1 MCENRITND
10 KKCYFSVK
18 TPLEIYPPRVY
29 NAGVHEKASKMS
41 YGNIHENDYEIL
53 LIKYVK
59 RMPNCV

>member
-1 MCENRITND
+1 MKTESQMIKNVFFLST
-10 KKCYFSVK
+10 
-18 TPLEIYPPRVY
+18 TPLEIYPGGVY
-29 NAGVHEKASKMS
+29 NTDVHEKASKMS